1 MIRAEPHPDTADS
14 LAPSKPSA
22 PRAIFSPQAHLQ
34 LWLPAALVLAADL
47 ITKHVAFER
56 LSYLHP
62 YWVIR
67 GVLYLQLSINRGA
80 VFGLLPG
87 WGIIF
92 VLASLV
98 AAAFVIYLFAFCH
111 PRQWGVHLALGL
123 ILGGTFGNLYDR
135 LFCIADIAGA
145 GTPSELRGIAVE
157 NNDHPDQY
165 TIVGYPHGRE
175 VLGQV
180 LGPITRQ
187 PVVRDFIKI
196 DVQIGSR
203 PLWKWIFNIA
213 DAALVIG
220 VILLLLLSL
229 RHRRPRTTSSLSST
243 A

>member
-1 MIRAEPHPDTADS
+1 MTRANHQPETADS
-14 LAPSKPSA
+14 VEPNQASA
-22 PRAIFSPQAHLQ
+22 RGAIFSRRAHLQ
-34 LWLPAALVLAADL
+34 LWLPTILVLAADL
-47 ITKHVAFER
+47 ITKHVAFEQ

-62 YWVIR
+62 QWVIR
-67 GVLYLQLSINRGA
+67 GVLYFQLSLNRGA

-87 WGIIF
+87 WGIVF

-98 AAAFVIYLFAFCH
+98 AAGFVIYLFACCH
-111 PRQWGVHLALGL
+111 ARQWGVHLALAL

-145 GTPSELRGIAVE
+145 GTSSELRGIAGE
-157 NNDHPDQY
+157 HDEQSDLY
-165 TIVGYPHGRE
+165 TIVGYPYGRE
-175 VLGQV
+175 VLGQAR
-180 LGPITRQ
+180 GPIARQ

-196 DVQIGSR
+196 DVQIGKR

-229 RHRRPRTTSSLSST
+229 RHHRQRSASSPSP
-243 A
+243 AA